1 MQAYSQNNRSMVFDL
16 EAFDQLIKNRRSIFP
31 QDYTGERIDDVIV
44 KKILEAAL
52 WAPTHKLTQPWR
64 FVVFTDGGLQ
74 SLAEM
79 QAELYKKITE
89 ADGTFK
95 ENKYQGLLT
104 KPLLS
109 SHIIAICMK
118 RDEKKSVP
126 EVEEI
131 GAVYCAIENLYLA
144 TTAYGVGG
152 YLSTG
157 GVTYF
162 SEARKMFGLEDD
174 DRLIGFFHMGIP
186 SRTPSA
192 LKRKP
197 LDEVVQWVNK

>member
-1 MQAYSQNNRSMVFDL
+1 MVYDL
-16 EAFDQLIKNRRSIFP
+16 EAFDHLVKHRRSVFP
-31 QDYTGERIDDVIV
+31 QDYTGERIEEVVV
-44 KKILEAAL
+44 KKILESAL

-64 FVVFTDGGLQ
+64 FIVFTGKGLNK
-74 SLAEM
+74 LAEE
-79 QAELYKKITE
+79 QAAIYKKVTE

-95 ENKYQGLLT
+95 EHKHQNLLT

-109 SHIIAICMK
+109 SHIVAVLMK

-131 GAVYCAIENLYLA
+131 GAVFCAVQNLYLA

-152 YLSTG
+152 YFSTG
-157 GVTYF
+157 GITYF
-162 SEARKMFGLEDD
+162 DD
-174 DRLIGFFHMGIP
+174 SRELFDLQPEDRLLGFFHMGVPAREP
-186 SRTPSA
+186 SP

-197 LDEVVQWVNK
+197 AEEVIAWVEN